1 MQHTAK
7 SFVIHLAS
15 KEQVVEFLANGITF
29 RSHPVK
35 LVEVKSTTNITLER
49 VPYGLPE
56 YAVLAKLRQ
65 YGECKGSKVVK
76 HKGYGLSKLIVE
88 MVLKKDIPSRI
99 AVQGNPI
106 NVFYRNQPRSCFVC
120 AGVGHEAKSCP
131 KKRARKR
138 DVVPH
143 GEQVA
148 NQRTSDG
155 VVTATLSFPEV
166 VDGVVAPPPPTPVV
180 PSSSPIVPPD
190 PLIPPPPP
198 IVPSSAAVGEP
209 VPVLS
214 IHDGGQMDVSQDGA
228 IVEPSQ
234 TNPSETMNVAETSQ
248 VEPPA
253 DLLSGASLANVTKDL
268 SAADGT
274 SLVPPVVD
282 APLSPVLEPSELHE
296 ASPSMDM
303 AEVADP
309 LAALFEPT
317 PPSTL
322 LPRPAFPDSA
332 LSEASPM
339 PPSSIELQSSP
350 SLFSSSL
357 PTSEDPSDS
366 FPPISIVAGRKINRQ
381 SSICK
386 TADKGKPYRLTSK
399 PMLAVTRTKCHPRP
413 PPTSGQKRSQ
423 SLPSIPLANQFAV
436 LPINDDGDSTY

>member
-1 MQHTAK
+1 MEQQLGESVIRGLVCNIMQHTAK

-35 LVEVKSTTNITLER
+35 FVEVKSTTNITLER
-49 VPYGLPE
+49 VPYGLPG
-56 YAVLAKLRQ
+56 YAILAELRQ

-76 HKGYGLSKLIVE
+76 HKGYSLSKLIVE
-88 MVLKKDIPSRI
+88 MVLKKDVPSRI

-138 DVVPH
+138 AVVPH
-143 GEQVA
+143 GEQLA
-148 NQRTSDG
+148 DQRTSDG
-155 VVTATLSFPEV
+155 GVTATPSFADV
-166 VDGVVAPPPPTPVV
+166 VDGVVAPPPPPPVI

-214 IHDGGQMDVSQDGA
+214 IQDGGQMDDSQDGA

-234 TNPSETMNVAETSQ
+234 TNPSEAIPSVNVAETSQ

-253 DLLSGASLANVTKDL
+253 DLLFGASLANVTKDL

-274 SLVPPVVD
+274 LLVPPVVD
-282 APLSPVLEPSELHE
+282 ALLSPVLQPSDLHE

-309 LAALFEPT
+309 LAALLEPT

-322 LPRPAFPDSA
+322 LLLCPTPHCLKHPPCLRHRLSCSLLHRCFQVPYPRRNI
-332 LSEASPM
+332 LRTV
-339 PPSSIELQSSP
+339 
-350 SLFSSSL
+350 FSSYFHCRWS
-357 PTSEDPSDS
+357 
-366 FPPISIVAGRKINRQ
+366 
-381 SSICK
+381 
-386 TADKGKPYRLTSK
+386 
-399 PMLAVTRTKCHPRP
+399 
-413 PPTSGQKRSQ
+413 
-423 SLPSIPLANQFAV
+423 
-436 LPINDDGDSTY
+436 